1 VSTEGFAT
9 SASTPVLQEPVH
21 VDVGKQWARDALN
34 AKDNFQFERRICGWK
49 RGLSLVD
56 MRRKR

>member
-1 VSTEGFAT
+1 MHEQIRENRA
-9 SASTPVLQEPVH
+9 
-21 VDVGKQWARDALN
+21 DDALN

-49 RGLSLVD
+49 WGLSLVD

>member
-1 VSTEGFAT
+1 MHEQIRENRA
-9 SASTPVLQEPVH
+9 A
-21 VDVGKQWARDALN
+21 DALN
-34 AKDNFQFERRICGWK
+34 AKDNFRFERKIWDWK